1 MHQLDIRKLT
11 GLKGYPAVSILM
23 PTHRT
28 WPDNQQDPIRL
39 KNLVAQMER
48 RLLDEFPRREVAPL
62 LSHVER
68 QVAGLDFRNLQD
80 GLAIFA
86 SPEFSTSHLLPF
98 PVRERVVIDQ
108 NFAIRDI
115 VFALNRRQRYWLLVL
130 SEKPARLY
138 QGQDQELEE
147 ITQSG
152 FPLTHTGPGGTEPLP
167 GGFGIRRSA
176 VRDEYDRKFFR
187 QVDAALS
194 QVLAESQ
201 DPLFVAGVD
210 RNLAFFQEVSQR
222 AGSVAGTLPGS
233 YDSTSPAE
241 LVARVWPLVEVH
253 AAGQRQHAH
262 AELEAAAAAGQIRAG
277 LAAIWPA
284 ALDGR
289 GALLLVERD
298 VHTPALLTQDGRSLQ
313 PVANGVAVADGEG
326 FEDAVDEIIAIVL
339 EKGGR
344 VVFTANG
351 RLEGY
356 GRIALVL
363 RY

>member
-1 MHQLDIRKLT
+1 MHQFDLQKLAA
-11 GLKGYPAVSILM
+11 LKGYPAVSILM

-28 WPDNQQDPIRL
+28 WPDSQQDPIRL
-39 KNLVAQMER
+39 RNLVAEVER
-48 RLLDEFPRREVAPL
+48 RLLAKFPRRAVAPL
-62 LSHVER
+62 LAQVEQ
-68 QVAGLDFRNLQD
+68 QVGGLDFRNLQA

-86 SPEFSTSHLLPF
+86 SAEYTASFLLPF
-98 PVRERVVIDQ
+98 PVRQRVVIDQ
-108 NFAIRDI
+108 SFAIRDI
-115 VFALNRRQRYWLLVL
+115 VFSLNRRQRYWLLVL
-130 SEKPARLY
+130 SEKPSRLY
-138 QGQDQELEE
+138 QGLDQELEE

-152 FPLTHTGPGGTEPLP
+152 FPLTHTGPGGSEPLP

-176 VRDEYDRKFFR
+176 YRDEYDRKFFR
-187 QVDAALS
+187 QVDAALGE
-194 QVLAESQ
+194 VLGESQ

-222 AGSVAGTLPGS
+222 AGSVAGTLQGS
-233 YDSTSPAE
+233 YDSTPLAE

-253 AAGQRQHAH
+253 AASQRQQAH
-262 AELEAAAAAGQIRAG
+262 TELEAAAAVGQIRAG

-284 ALDGR
+284 AIDGR

-298 VHTPALLTQDGRSLQ
+298 VHAPARLTQDGRSLQ
-313 PVANGVAVADGEG
+313 PVANGVAIAASEG
-326 FEDAVDEIIAIVL
+326 FEDAIDELIEIVL